1 MSDTRTEVA
10 IRADERARC
19 VAELRAYSAD
29 RMNAAVSEVTAGKD
43 EGFAS
48 VAHAAAVDRAARLLE
63 SGELT
68 APQEAVARA
77 LNGTST

>member
-1 MSDTRTEVA
+1 MGNTKTIDEQQ

-19 VAELRAYSAD
+19 VAELRTYSAD
-29 RMNAAVSEVTAGKD
+29 RMQAAVSKVIEGKD

-48 VAHAAAVDRAARLLE
+48 VAHAAAVERAARLLE

-68 APQEAVARA
+68 VPQEVFAR
-77 LNGTST
+77 